1 MTAAVPPEAP
11 VVVRRSLIDRVKAI
25 LLTPH
30 AEWRVID
37 GEPATIRSLFTGYA
51 LILSA
56 IPAIMVLLSGLAF
69 KNSALASFGFGPAF
83 FVRLAITQYIAGL
96 IGIYVLGLVIDALA
110 PSFGGQKAP
119 VQAMKVAVYSAT
131 ASWIASIFSS
141 IPHLGILGLLGLYS
155 LYLLF
160 SGLPILMKS
169 PADRSLLYT
178 VVVVVVAI
186 IIMVAVSWL
195 VGMVTGTSGAF
206 RPGIAN

>member
-1 MTAAVPPEAP
+1 MTAAVPPQAP
-11 VVVRRSLIDRVKAI
+11 LARRSLIDRVKAI

-37 GEPATIRSLFTGYA
+37 GEAATIPSLFTGYA

-56 IPAIMVLLSGLAF
+56 IPAIMVLLSAFAF

-131 ASWIASIFSS
+131 AAWVASIFSS
-141 IPHLGILGLLGLYS
+141 IPYLGILGLLGLYS
-155 LYLLF
+155 LYLLY
-160 SGLPILMKS
+160 SGLPILMKT

-186 IIMVAVSWL
+186 IIMIAVNWL
-195 VGMVTGTSGAF
+195 VGMATGTSRAF
-206 RPGIAN
+206 LPAMAH